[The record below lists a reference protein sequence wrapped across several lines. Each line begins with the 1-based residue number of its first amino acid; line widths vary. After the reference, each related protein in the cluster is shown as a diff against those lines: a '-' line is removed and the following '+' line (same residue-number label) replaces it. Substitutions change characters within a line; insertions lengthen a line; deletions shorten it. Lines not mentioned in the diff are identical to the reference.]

1 MENET
6 ATDKLNQSVERT
18 PTSPSSK
25 GNAIIITFLILLT
38 VGLALSGWFQWQALE
53 EIRKSQEVAKH
64 LAETQERFIA
74 RMESLGEDFNVR
86 VENLERVVERSL
98 GKEIQISIP
107 PVFEERIQDI
117 EASLERDL
125 GLGEISVLED
135 DFNDLLRGTPKWVLD
150 ETYNRLE
157 TLSALI
163 QLNHLVTQAGETK
176 TSDDVGLLEE
186 TLDMQWPVLPD
197 AQRER
202 FSALLVGIQ
211 KDRIESLNTQAI
223 NLSQQFD
230 EFVSRN
236 ESDIIVY
243 EELLRKLAALDET
256 SVTANLSMTINKRI
270 VRLQIGAEIAS
281 LKSMATNL
289 PADNPEENLSI
300 VMEISAQLVSLY
312 PAVANIDDEE
322 LQGLYEETSQFLG
335 SQSKDLNREISA
347 NLNRLVNRYNAW
359 ALKQLEKYDSRFKKK
374 LEELS
379 KLNYL
384 KDSYDP
390 KKTKDE
396 IFQLSKDWLFVIDK
410 NLLLEPVAEI
420 YNQTYLKTVQ
430 TLDSSEYLLKLAK
443 ASASTERKTLDEIGD
458 NL

>member
-6 ATDKLNQSVERT
+6 DTDTLNQPAEST
-18 PTSPSSK
+18 PASPSPK
-25 GNAIIITFLILLT
+25 GNAIVITFLILLT

-64 LAETQERFIA
+64 LAETQENFIT
-74 RMESLGEDFNVR
+74 RMETLGEDFNVR
-86 VENLERVVERSL
+86 VENLERVMERGL
-98 GKEIQISIP
+98 GKDISISLP
-107 PVFEERIQDI
+107 PTFEVRIQNI
-117 EASLERDL
+117 EVLLKGDL
-125 GLGEISVLED
+125 GLGEISALED

-150 ETYNRLE
+150 EAYNRLE

-163 QLNHLVTQAGETK
+163 QLTHLVIQAGETM
-176 TSDDVGLLEE
+176 TSDDVGLLEA

-202 FSALLVGIQ
+202 FSGLLAGIQ
-211 KDRIESLNTQAI
+211 QNHIESLNTRVV
-223 NLSQQFD
+223 NLSLQFD
-230 EFVSRN
+230 ELVSR
-236 ESDIIVY
+236 SAPDIELY
-243 EELLRKLAALDET
+243 EELLRDLEEMEEVSAAE
-256 SVTANLSMTINKRI
+256 SLSGRIKKRI
-270 VRLQIGAEIAS
+270 ARLQIGAEIES
-281 LKSMATNL
+281 LKSMAANL
-289 PADNPEENLSI
+289 PADNPEEKLSI

-312 PAVANIDDEE
+312 PVVAAIDDAE
-322 LQGLYEETSQFLG
+322 LQGLYEEASQFLG
-335 SQSKDLNREISA
+335 SESNILNVEISA

-390 KKTKDE
+390 EKTKDE
-396 IFQLSKDWLFVIDK
+396 IYQLSKDWLFVIDK

-430 TLDSSEYLLKLAK
+430 TLDSSKYLLKLAK